1 MPFVSGNKTG
11 LSLFFSLLISHVPLY
26 LCLCLFLSLSA
37 FLFVCLLLS
46 QTVSSSCSPPSWALM
61 SFSLGFALHV
71 SSSPPPSTS
80 HLSPSLSLHLPASP
94 STSPTPAPLLLPLYR
109 FLPISLTIH
118 PSHKKRCPLGVGGC
132 AGGLRWTCCKIWLW
146 WSLYHYKCNKIP
158 WGIKKEEEEEMPSGT
173 WWPGQASC
181 IRWTCLPSRSWL
193 KCDICPGLFPLT
205 TGICN

>member
-1 MPFVSGNKTG
+1 MTDALCKWKQNRSQSLFLPVNFPCPSLSMFVSFSVSVC
-11 LSLFFSLLISHVPLY
+11 LSLRVSPSVPNRLFILFPTLLSPDV
-26 LCLCLFLSLSA
+26 FLSGFCSA
-37 FLFVCLLLS
+37 CFFL
-46 QTVSSSCSPPSWALM
+46 
-61 SFSLGFALHV
+61 
-71 SSSPPPSTS
+71 STS
-80 HLSPSLSLHLPASP
+80 FYLSPLSLHLPASP

-205 TGICN
+205 KGICN